1 MVLVLG
7 RFSLKV
13 GFLSLLLVCFVVSF
27 GYSSFGEV
35 LLSVVVLVTKDKEG
49 LGGW

>member
-27 GYSSFGEV
+27 GLSFGEV